1 MGGSLAQLI
10 ASRGTMRVLRSL
22 TTHDRPSA
30 PSVSAV
36 EQANSRDAT
45 IPHVIT
51 EESAYLTLPYVF
63 ACAFVSR
70 NNKVTL
76 LAWVELE
83 KAEGEH
89 LPIVRSASAVVC
101 TYRTIISYHRV
112 CYGAV
117 VEDQTEMS
125 YCESCEEYLG
135 EISSWVEKHRRL
147 GHQVIEFPLYPNVL
161 Q

>member
-22 TTHDRPSA
+22 TTHDRPLA

-70 NNKVTL
+70 NNKATL

-83 KAEGEH
+83 KAEVGH
-89 LPIVRSASAVVC
+89 LPILRSASAVVC
-101 TYRTIISYHRV
+101 GYRTIISYHRV
-112 CYGAV
+112 CYGGLLWRIKLKCRIARV
-117 VEDQTEMS
+117 VRNILAK
-125 YCESCEEYLG
+125 YLVG
-135 EISSWVEKHRRL
+135 WKSIGALATK
-147 GHQVIEFPLYPNVL
+147 
-161 Q
+161 